1 MNLVGQLTIITLA
14 QGVLPFCSSA
24 ALSTLYIKSK
34 FLLSSRKFV
43 KREWLNGWLTS
54 LGIELRRDF
63 DIITNWTRQWHIA
76 WKLFGIWI
84 RLISH
89 LLDFAL
95 EIYNCFDHAV
105 HNLKTGTCYRC
116 IFAMSHKNLA
126 PLSSDYLSWYLISK
140 IHFNLVSSCVLL
152 IRINN
157 VYLIYSQTFSKDK
170 PLFVFLF
177 QLSNIHN
184 MFRLPPWSHGI
195 WFLTDNKIASP
206 KD

>member
-43 KREWLNGWLTS
+43 KHEWLIDKFRYRAKKRFWHNYQLNKAMTHCMETVWHLDPAHQPSIGFCIGNLQLLWS
-54 LGIELRRDF
+54 CSAQSKDMDF
-63 DIITNWTRQWHIA
+63 
-76 WKLFGIWI
+76 LC
-84 RLISH
+84 
-89 LLDFAL
+89 
-95 EIYNCFDHAV
+95 IY
-105 HNLKTGTCYRC
+105 
-116 IFAMSHKNLA
+116 AMNQTHKNLA

-152 IRINN
+152 IHINN
-157 VYLIYSQTFSKDK
+157 VYPIYSQTFSKDK

-177 QLSNIHN
+177 QFSNIHN
-184 MFRLPPWSHGI
+184 MFWLPPWSHGI